1 MNEYD
6 IGKGFVRYIDHMGND
21 SAVAQAARASY
32 QGGTKTVN
40 EDRGLLSYL
49 HRHKHFSPFGM
60 CELKLQV
67 RAPMF
72 VFNQWVRHDRFIFNV
87 ESARYSVLSEDF
99 WVPEDTGGFRAQGS
113 GANKQVGSGVLEKDK
128 YEEAEYLHATSEM
141 DCRSSYN
148 RLLELGVCREQ
159 ARSVT
164 SVGQYITFFV
174 KANLGDWLL
183 FLKARLDE
191 HAQLEIRLYAQAV
204 FEIIKEHW
212 PIIAQD
218 FLDYQLNAITFTAK
232 EIAAMNKLG
241 VFIDVLDF
249 LPEEK
254 EKRDLIFG
262 LSMSTTERAEF
273 IQKIKRIVQRDNSVG
288 VLNDTSE

>member
-1 MNEYD
+1 MNEYN
-6 IGKGFVRYIDHMGND
+6 IGKGFVRRIDHMGND

-99 WVPEDTGGFRAQGS
+99 WVPQDTGGFRSQGS
-113 GANKQVGSGVLEKDK
+113 GANKQVGSGSLEEEK

-141 DCRSSYN
+141 DCRSAYN

-232 EIAAMNKLG
+232 EITTLSNLG
-241 VFIDVLDF
+241 VFVGALETMPPD
-249 LPEEK
+249 K
-254 EKRDLIFG
+254 EGRDLIFDS
-262 LSMSTTERAEF
+262 SMSTSERAEF
-273 IQKIKRIVQRDNSVG
+273 LQKLRTIVQRDSK
-288 VLNDTSE
+288 